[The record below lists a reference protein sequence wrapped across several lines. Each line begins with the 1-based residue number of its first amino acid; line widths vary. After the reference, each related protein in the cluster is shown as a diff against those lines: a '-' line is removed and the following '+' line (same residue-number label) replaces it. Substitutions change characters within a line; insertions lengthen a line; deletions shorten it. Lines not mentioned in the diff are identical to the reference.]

1 MNKDDV
7 DPLEDL
13 VARDRAALRA
23 SKAAQ
28 AAELEAAK
36 PESFGQ
42 TVTNVIGK
50 IVIADFFVIVG
61 FLGWLVVSII
71 YQYAV
76 CGGLTPETASGELAP
91 ICANPL
97 YDTWYSLWTPVIQPA
112 LGILMA
118 GVIGERVVK
127 SVAGAKE
134 D

>member
-1 MNKDDV
+1 V
-7 DPLEDL
+7 TAPPS
-13 VARDRAALRA
+13 V
-23 SKAAQ
+23 Q
-28 AAELEAAK
+28 AKQLK
-36 PESFGQ
+36 QQSSRRQ
-42 TVTNVIGK
+42 SLNRLDTVTKVMG
-50 IVIADFFVIVG
+50 IVVVADFFVILG

-91 ICANPL
+91 ICANPV
-97 YDTWYSLWTPVIQPA
+97 YDAWYSLWTPVIHPA

-118 GVIGERVVK
+118 SVILERTIK